1 MFWVICYF
9 CHIPG
14 DEGLKKKRHVL
25 SFLNTLPSLS
35 VHGCAYLWLLL
46 MGATARH
53 SFQSFSESVLG
64 DSIALGA
71 GDKNEQDRQ
80 GAYSQGTFS
89 RLETALN
96 KDSIWLIIRIHRFC
110 KNEVSGEIPEL
121 ISFNNCTNSI
131 HKQVCHEDMKNRTLY
146 KSFHLS
152 VMGTFPT
159 GNYNLYIKTK
169 HRLVYMVGLF
179 FLMIWVYVFNATE
192 NCTQEHLLYK
202 YTDIPYTFIC
212 LKWLYFLYVGMY
224 MTYVFMHFV
233 CVCVYVRRPEID
245 TGYVPLVLTLI
256 FETLLI
262 TEYRVQLQMRLTS
275 Q

>member
-1 MFWVICYF
+1 MFRVICFF

-46 MGATARH
+46 MDATARH

-131 HKQVCHEDMKNRTLY
+131 HKQVCHEDMNNRILY

-192 NCTQEHLLYK
+192 NCTPEHLLYRYTICFHLFEMTVFPLCK
-202 YTDIPYTFIC
+202 YVYDICIYAF
-212 LKWLYFLYVGMY
+212 
-224 MTYVFMHFV
+224 
-233 CVCVYVRRPEID
+233 CVCLCVHEEARDWHWICSSWSHLNFWD
-245 TGYVPLVLTLI
+245 SFDHWIWSSITG
-256 FETLLI
+256 EAD
-262 TEYRVQLQMRLTS
+262 
-275 Q
+275 

>member
-1 MFWVICYF
+1 MGHSGVCSRVIRYF

-46 MGATARH
+46 TDATARH

-96 KDSIWLIIRIHRFC
+96 KDSI
-110 KNEVSGEIPEL
+110 
-121 ISFNNCTNSI
+121 
-131 HKQVCHEDMKNRTLY
+131 
-146 KSFHLS
+146 
-152 VMGTFPT
+152 
-159 GNYNLYIKTK
+159 
-169 HRLVYMVGLF
+169 
-179 FLMIWVYVFNATE
+179 
-192 NCTQEHLLYK
+192 
-202 YTDIPYTFIC
+202 
-212 LKWLYFLYVGMY
+212 
-224 MTYVFMHFV
+224 
-233 CVCVYVRRPEID
+233 
-245 TGYVPLVLTLI
+245 
-256 FETLLI
+256 
-262 TEYRVQLQMRLTS
+262 
-275 Q
+275 

>member
-1 MFWVICYF
+1 MLSVQDKSLEYCNHSSIKWSPQTTPTIWQGASCQMGTEMGHSGVCSWVIHYF

-46 MGATARH
+46 MDATARH

-89 RLETALN
+89 QLETALN

-110 KNEVSGEIPEL
+110 KKW
-121 ISFNNCTNSI
+121 SFRRNSI
-131 HKQVCHEDMKNRTLY
+131 TH
-146 KSFHLS
+146 
-152 VMGTFPT
+152 
-159 GNYNLYIKTK
+159 
-169 HRLVYMVGLF
+169 
-179 FLMIWVYVFNATE
+179 FL
-192 NCTQEHLLYK
+192 
-202 YTDIPYTFIC
+202 
-212 LKWLYFLYVGMY
+212 
-224 MTYVFMHFV
+224 
-233 CVCVYVRRPEID
+233 
-245 TGYVPLVLTLI
+245 
-256 FETLLI
+256 
-262 TEYRVQLQMRLTS
+262 
-275 Q
+275 